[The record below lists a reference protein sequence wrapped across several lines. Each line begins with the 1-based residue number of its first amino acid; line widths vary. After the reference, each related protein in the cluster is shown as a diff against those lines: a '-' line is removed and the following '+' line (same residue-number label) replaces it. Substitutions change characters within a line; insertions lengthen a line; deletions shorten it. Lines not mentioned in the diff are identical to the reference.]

1 MAGVLNDMREERRA
15 LSADGVFVF
24 SRLGATSRTGVAFS
38 RIVFSGVLCFLDVRS
53 LSLAEIFLP
62 FSAVELAGDAERF
75 AAVGLEVAGG
85 LHR

>member
-1 MAGVLNDMREERRA
+1 MRVGRA

-24 SRLGATSRTGVAFS
+24 SRFGATSLSGVTFS
-38 RIVFSGVLCFLDVRS
+38 RIVFSGVLGFPDVRS
-53 LSLAEIFLP
+53 LSLAEIFLL
-62 FSAVELAGDAERF
+62 FSAVKLAGDAERF